1 MTQEVFRST
10 HDAEL
15 RQQRIDTLIAEE
27 GSNWAESQQ
36 PGTFGCHELLDRTA
50 LVMDIAERSLLEHPA
65 CIANEEWYRLA
76 EQAVDA
82 LNELYQRVGK
92 EHLTADGEA

>member
-1 MTQEVFRST
+1 MRQVFNFT

-15 RQQRIDTLIAEE
+15 RQQRIDELTADH
-27 GSNWAESQQ
+27 GPDWAEDQQ
-36 PGTFGCHELLDRTA
+36 PGSFGCHELLDRTA
-50 LVMDIAERSLLEHPA
+50 LVMDLAERSLLEHPA
-65 CIANEEWYRLA
+65 CIANEDWYRLA